1 MADLPFK
8 VFDADNHYYE
18 ATDAFIRHID
28 PAMKKRCMQWAE
40 IEGKQRLLVAG
51 KINRFIPNP
60 TFDPVSKPGALQ
72 DFFRGRNK
80 DGVDVKTMFG
90 ELDPISERPEYRDRD
105 KRLEL
110 MDAQNIEA
118 ALFFPTL
125 GVGMEQ
131 SLRHDPP
138 AVVAAFTAFNRWMA
152 EDWGFAYKERIF
164 AAPVISMIDVDWAV
178 SEVEWALGNGA
189 RMVVMVPGPVPTPD
203 GGDRSPGMPHYDPV
217 WARIAEAGIT
227 VGMHGGDGGLHDYNE
242 RWEPTAD
249 FQSFRT
255 STFKQIT
262 GHDRQ
267 IFDTMAALVCH
278 GLYDRHPNTRI
289 ACIENGGM
297 FAPRLVE
304 ELKIAYGK
312 MPQEFETDPVDQFI
326 EHVWVSPYYE
336 DDIDLIKETMGADHM
351 LFGSDYP
358 HAEGLEVPTDFIYD
372 IPNFT
377 DAEAKAMMRDN
388 AWDVITPRSALAA

>member
-18 ATDAFIRHID
+18 ATDAFIRYID
-28 PAMKKRCMQWAE
+28 PAMKKRCMQWAN
-40 IEGKQRLLVAG
+40 IDGKQRLLVAG
-51 KINRFIPNP
+51 KVNRFIPNP

-138 AVVAAFTAFNRWMA
+138 AVVAAFTAFNRWML
-152 EDWGFAYKERIF
+152 EDWGFAYQERIF

-178 SEVEWALGNGA
+178 SEVEWALNNDA

-203 GGDRSPGMPHYDPV
+203 GGSQSPGMPEYDPV
-217 WARIAEAGIT
+217 
-227 VGMHGGDGGLHDYNE
+227 
-242 RWEPTAD
+242 
-249 FQSFRT
+249 
-255 STFKQIT
+255 
-262 GHDRQ
+262 
-267 IFDTMAALVCH
+267 
-278 GLYDRHPNTRI
+278 
-289 ACIENGGM
+289 
-297 FAPRLVE
+297 
-304 ELKIAYGK
+304 
-312 MPQEFETDPVDQFI
+312 
-326 EHVWVSPYYE
+326 
-336 DDIDLIKETMGADHM
+336 
-351 LFGSDYP
+351 
-358 HAEGLEVPTDFIYD
+358 
-372 IPNFT
+372 
-377 DAEAKAMMRDN
+377 
-388 AWDVITPRSALAA
+388 